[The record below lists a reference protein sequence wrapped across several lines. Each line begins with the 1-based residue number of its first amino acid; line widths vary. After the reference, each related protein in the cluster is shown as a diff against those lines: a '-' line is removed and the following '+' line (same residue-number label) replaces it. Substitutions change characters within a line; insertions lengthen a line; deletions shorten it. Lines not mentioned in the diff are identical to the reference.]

1 MRRGF
6 VIEEHVVVYCDG
18 CGDIYSEDGNEG
30 ICFDSVN
37 QAVAYLNARSG
48 GVGWLYDGDQV
59 RCDGCLAAARC
70 VEHGHSFPES
80 WQTTLRSL
88 GTSTRSRTCEVCGI
102 PEIEALP

>member
-1 MRRGF
+1 MT
-6 VIEEHVVVYCDG
+6 ETHVVVYCDG
-18 CGDIYSEDGNEG
+18 CGDIYSEDENES

-59 RCDGCLAAARC
+59 RCDGCLATARC
-70 VEHGHSFPES
+70 AEAGHVFPES
-80 WQTTLRSL
+80 WQTTLWSL
-88 GTSTRSRTCEVCGI
+88 GKATRSRTCEVCGV